1 MGRDWPR
8 LRAYITGTL
17 DQELFL
23 CNEYLVAENRILIG
37 QIQGRQL
44 LSDAD
49 RATLAEIG
57 HRLVPLSYYG
67 ETGN

>member
-1 MGRDWPR
+1 V
-8 LRAYITGTL
+8 
-17 DQELFL
+17 DQEILL
-23 CNEYLVAENRILIG
+23 RNEYLVAENRIPIG

-57 HRLVPLSYYG
+57 HRLVQWSYYG